1 MFWGA
6 ARTVTGSKHLLLGR
20 SGALLLDC
28 GLFQGRRAESEAR
41 NRALPFAAMTVDAL
55 VLSHA
60 HIDHS
65 GAIPLLVKS
74 GFDGAIHA
82 TPATADLCRA
92 MLLDA
97 AHIQAKD
104 AEWLNRHETNH
115 RRGGNRG
122 GARGGKNHRRPI
134 EPLYDVADVERAL
147 ARFVPHDYGESFEP
161 IPGVEADF
169 SDAGHILGSAAVRL
183 AWKDGG
189 PARSLVFSGDQ
200 GRPHRPIIRDP
211 APLPS
216 ADYLILEG
224 TYGGKTHPGEDS
236 LLESLE
242 RVVRETIARGGRI
255 VVPAFAVGRT
265 QEVVHALDRLIA
277 SGRIPELPIFID
289 SPLAADVQEIVQRH
303 PEVYDAETEAALRRG
318 HDPLGMRRVTMVR
331 EAEQSKQLN
340 DRKGTFVTISASGMA
355 EAGRVLHHLKHTI
368 EDPRHTVV
376 IVGYQAEGTL
386 GRRLVEG
393 VPEVRILG
401 ELHTVRARVEVL
413 NGFSAHADH
422 PALIAQAASCGAARG
437 VAIVHADLERAEALR
452 AGLPDP
458 SRVRIPVEGDAWDLR
473 EGATSAAG
481 PAPGSSGASA
491 SATASCTRRSARG

>member
-20 SGALLLDC
+20 TGALLLDC

-74 GFDGAIHA
+74 GFEGPIHA
-82 TPATADLCRA
+82 TAATADLCRA

-104 AEWLNRHETNH
+104 AEWLNRHEKN
-115 RRGGNRG
+115 RGRGGR
-122 GARGGKNHRRPI
+122 NHRRPI
-134 EPLYDVADVERAL
+134 EPLYDVADAERAL
-147 ARFVPHDYGESFEP
+147 ALFEPHGYGEAFEP
-161 IPGVEADF
+161 IPGVEASF

-183 AWKDGG
+183 SWKDGG
-189 PARSLVFSGDQ
+189 AARSLVFSGDQ

-211 APLPS
+211 APLPP

-224 TYGGKTHPGEDS
+224 TYGGHTHPGEDS
-236 LLESLE
+236 LLDALE

-303 PEVYDAETEAALRRG
+303 PEVFDAETEAALRRG

-331 EAEQSKQLN
+331 DAEQSKQLN

-355 EAGRVLHHLKHTI
+355 EAGRVLHHLKHTV
-368 EDPRHTVV
+368 EDPKHTVV

-386 GRRLVEG
+386 GRRLVKG

-401 ELHTVRARVEVL
+401 ELYTVRARVEVL

-422 PALIAQAASCGAARG
+422 PALVAQAASCGAARG
-437 VAIVHADLERAEALR
+437 TAIVHADLERAEALR
-452 AGLPDP
+452 AGLPDAA
-458 SRVRIPVEGDAWDLR
+458 RVRIPVEGDAWDLR
-473 EGATSAAG
+473 
-481 PAPGSSGASA
+481 
-491 SATASCTRRSARG
+491 

>member
-20 SGALLLDC
+20 TGALLLDC

-74 GFDGAIHA
+74 GFEGPIHA
-82 TPATADLCRA
+82 TAATADLCRA

-104 AEWLNRHETNH
+104 AEWLNRHEKN
-115 RRGGNRG
+115 RGRGGR
-122 GARGGKNHRRPI
+122 NHRRPI

-147 ARFVPHDYGESFEP
+147 AMFEPHGYGEAFEP
-161 IPGVEADF
+161 IPGVGASF

-183 AWKDGG
+183 SWKDGG
-189 PARSLVFSGDQ
+189 AARSLVFSGDQ

-211 APLPS
+211 APLPR

-224 TYGGKTHPGEDS
+224 TYGGHTHPGEDS
-236 LLESLE
+236 LLEALE
-242 RVVRETIARGGRI
+242 RVVRETIERGGRI

-355 EAGRVLHHLKHTI
+355 EAGRVLHHLKHTV
-368 EDPRHTVV
+368 EDPKHTVV

-386 GRRLVEG
+386 GRRLVKG

-401 ELHTVRARVEVL
+401 ELYTVRARVEVL

-422 PALIAQAASCGAARG
+422 PALVAQAASCGAARG
-437 VAIVHADLERAEALR
+437 TAIVHADLERAEALR
-452 AGLPDP
+452 AGLSDA

-473 EGATSAAG
+473 
-481 PAPGSSGASA
+481 
-491 SATASCTRRSARG
+491 

>member
-20 SGALLLDC
+20 TGALLLDC

-74 GFDGAIHA
+74 GFEGPIHA
-82 TPATADLCRA
+82 TAATADLCRA

-104 AEWLNRHETNH
+104 AEWLNRHEKN
-115 RRGGNRG
+115 RGRGGR
-122 GARGGKNHRRPI
+122 NHRRPI

-147 ARFVPHDYGESFEP
+147 AMFEPHGYGEAFEP
-161 IPGVEADF
+161 IPGVEASF

-183 AWKDGG
+183 SWKDGG
-189 PARSLVFSGDQ
+189 AARSLVFSGDQ

-211 APLPS
+211 APLPR

-224 TYGGKTHPGEDS
+224 TYGGHTHPGEDS
-236 LLESLE
+236 LLEALE
-242 RVVRETIARGGRI
+242 RVVRETIERGGRI

-331 EAEQSKQLN
+331 EAEQSKRLN

-355 EAGRVLHHLKHTI
+355 EAGRVLHHLRHTV
-368 EDPRHTVV
+368 EDPKHTVV

-386 GRRLVEG
+386 GRRLVKG

-401 ELHTVRARVEVL
+401 ELYTVRARVEVL

-422 PALIAQAASCGAARG
+422 PALVAQAASCGAARG
-437 VAIVHADLERAEALR
+437 TAIVHADLERAEALR
-452 AGLPDP
+452 AGLSDA

-473 EGATSAAG
+473 
-481 PAPGSSGASA
+481 
-491 SATASCTRRSARG
+491 